1 MLSVPWLA
9 SLRSAPAAAANHHA
23 QRAQSALR
31 ARHRLAWP
39 CALAL
44 WTGSGV
50 GGEAPPDWVLSGDGA
65 YVIHREARVAWP
77 RCVEGMAWDGRR
89 CTGTPL
95 QLDRHE
101 ALALAQARSQA
112 RGVTWRLP
120 QVKELQ
126 QLASASVR
134 ASRGSGT
141 ALLPAASH
149 GWCWSATAVVD
160 SGRFNEYNYGNIA
173 RGLNKAN
180 VNQLGFL
187 HGWAVNTADGEA
199 RGDVPRRTKLSV
211 RLVLPLD

>member
-1 MLSVPWLA
+1 MLARAALTM
-9 SLRSAPAAAANHHA
+9 RSW
-23 QRAQSALR
+23 
-31 ARHRLAWP
+31 HRLALP

-44 WTGSGV
+44 WAAGSV
-50 GGEAPPDWVLSGDGA
+50 ADPAARDWALSGDGA

-95 QLDRHE
+95 LMDRHE
-101 ALALAQARSQA
+101 ALALAQARS
-112 RGVTWRLP
+112 RSGGVAWRLP
-120 QVKELQ
+120 HVKELQ
-126 QLASASVR
+126 QLASASTR
-134 ASRGSGT
+134 APQDDGT

-149 GWCWSATAVVD
+149 GWCWSATAVVY
-160 SGRFNEYNYGNIA
+160 SGRFNEYNYGNVA

-180 VNQLGFL
+180 ANQLGFL